1 MNILR
6 VALVL
11 LSVGAVVY
19 GQSTFTTENRKWRE
33 KRNTELKAEDGWL
46 TVAGLH
52 WLKEGVTRIGTDRNQ
67 VDVLLPLKS
76 GPGKVGT
83 LELKNA
89 VVTLKVEDGVEVV
102 VDKKPVRE
110 FEMKFE
116 EGAKPP
122 LPFMIGSLHL
132 QVIKRSDRYALRV
145 RNKNSPARLEFRG
158 LRWYPPQ
165 KSYRVVAN
173 FTPYDQPKEMI
184 FDNVLGSQVK
194 MKSPGTLSFELQGQ
208 KFELRPVIED
218 EKKLFIVFRDL
229 TTGKTTYGAG
239 RFLYAELPKDG
250 KVVLDF
256 NRAENPPCAF
266 TKFATCPLPP
276 RQNHIKLAIR
286 SGELNYKH

>member
-1 MNILR
+1 MKIFR

-11 LSVGAVVY
+11 FCVGGVVY
-19 GQSTFTTENRKWRE
+19 GQSSFTAETKKWRD

-46 TVAGLH
+46 TVAGLY
-52 WLKEGVTRIGTDRNQ
+52 WLKEGVTRFGTDRGQ
-67 VDVLLPLKS
+67 VDVMLPPQS
-76 GPGKVGT
+76 APGKVGS
-83 LELKNA
+83 LELKNG
-89 VVTLKVEDGVEVV
+89 VVTLKVEDGVDVV

-116 EGAKPP
+116 DGSKPP
-122 LPFMIGSLHL
+122 LPFMVGSLHL

-145 RNKNSPARLEFRG
+145 RDKNNPARLEFRG

-165 KSYRVVAN
+165 KSYRVVATFN
-173 FTPYDQPKEMI
+173 AYDEPKEMI
-184 FDNVLGSQVK
+184 FDNVLGNQVK

-208 KFELRPVIED
+208 KFELRPVIEE

-229 TTGKTTYGAG
+229 TTGKTTYSAG
-239 RFLYAELPKDG
+239 RFLYADLPKDG

-266 TKFATCPLPP
+266 TEFATCPLPP
-276 RQNHIKLAIR
+276 RQNHMKISIR
-286 SGELNYKH
+286 AGELNYKH